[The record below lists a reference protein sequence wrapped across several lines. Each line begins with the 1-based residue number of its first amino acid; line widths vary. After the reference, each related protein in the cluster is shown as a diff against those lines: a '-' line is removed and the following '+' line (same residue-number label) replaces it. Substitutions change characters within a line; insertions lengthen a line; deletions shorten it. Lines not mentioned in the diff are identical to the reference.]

1 MANLD
6 PKKMLPS
13 SKSFLAKTKNSF
25 IVPQSKMIGTK
36 KINVSDVVKSSKK
49 QDYSDKIQE
58 DIYEIKVKVIDI
70 EKLLKSSFS
79 EQKKLSDRK
88 RRTVE
93 KGRRESKEKKL
104 EEKPKRDL
112 NIPKIKSFPKVG
124 LLDTIKKFIL
134 NTVLGFFAV
143 RILDQLP
150 LLTKFLTVVGYVA
163 DFIIDVGGKLLNG
176 LVTFIDWGYKA
187 YDATRGFLKNIG
199 GDDLAKKFDGFSEY
213 LNKFIN
219 LAIVAGLLA
228 VSSGGLGGGKGG
240 RGGPKSKLGQGGR
253 PRVTTSGGKGLGR
266 PAVRNPFRQRPRV
279 TTSGGGAGGFRNPFG
294 AKPKITGS
302 GANKG
307 IARLLGKGLGRVPIV
322 GGLIDFAI
330 NLLLGE
336 NPGRAAA
343 RAVGSSIGASLGGVA
358 AGAVGSV
365 VPIAG
370 TMVGGLIGAT
380 LGGLLGDAIGGSLY
394 DVLVGTK
401 QKMAEG
407 GKVTTRS
414 GKIVGGGATR
424 SLKKTKRKLEA
435 RMPDDVQLNPGEG
448 IGGDTN
454 LKKLFPE
461 SSDPKTMS
469 PFGVVEGTAKQ
480 FSGVNYLGPLFGVFS
495 KVLLGQKPS
504 AKDYE
509 NIGLG
514 INAWITKGINS
525 GDIKGGISAAFAEG
539 GVVDSSSLTG
549 DSDISKWVEYSS
561 KDLLNSAVDESTKN
575 IMKNLML
582 QPATETKTTA
592 PGEEPGSGMDGG
604 AMGAANDSVG
614 GARLFMQLG
623 FPMLAAS
630 ILSGNIQQESGW
642 KGQRTPWVL
651 NDGAGTNKGLI
662 SWNRGRIKN
671 AEKFLGKPLE
681 KASNAEQTKWI
692 KEELKQYGLLDDFM
706 NPKATEDQLK
716 AASYKYIGW
725 GDVGARWKYSS
736 QILAALQRGEK
747 GTFTSGGSS
756 GISLGKGYGSA
767 GSKISGELGRFIQK
781 RLRQG
786 PDFQAVAE
794 HPEFGGV
801 KGTHARNS
809 YHYSGRAID
818 IGAYAHEQG
827 PILKVIADFNKM
839 KGVKPVELL
848 KAGDPGHSDHVH
860 VAYREGGFANGPQ
873 YAMLGEEGTEAITD
887 ADSTK
892 LLGKSFFATIN
903 AIENK
908 SQLKKHAGSLINTLN
923 SYAGYENG
931 APIMVVDPGPS
942 PVSQQENASPKPKS
956 DPFRGES
963 SNSNTYDPFNKLYAL
978 G

>member
-6 PKKMLPS
+6 PKKMLPP
-13 SKSFLAKTKNSF
+13 SKSFLAKTKKSF
-25 IVPQSKMIGTK
+25 IVPQSQMLGTK
-36 KINVSDVVKSSKK
+36 KINVSDVVKGSGKK
-49 QDYSDKIQE
+49 QDFSDRIQE

-79 EQKKLSDRK
+79 DQKKFAERK

-93 KGRRESKEKKL
+93 KDQRETKEKKL
-104 EEKPKRDL
+104 EEKPKTDL
-112 NIPKIKSFPKVG
+112 KTPQIKNFPKIG
-124 LLDTIKKFIL
+124 LLDTIKRFIL

-143 RILDQLP
+143 RLLDQLP
-150 LLTKFLTVVGYVA
+150 LLMKFLTVIGRIA
-163 DFIIDVGGKLLNG
+163 DFVIDIGGKLLNG

-187 YDATRGFLKNIG
+187 YDATRGFLKNLFG
-199 GDDLAKKFDGFSEY
+199 ADGVKQFDKLMGVM
-213 LNKFIN
+213 NKVLN
-219 LAIVAGLLA
+219 LAIIAGLILGA
-228 VSSGGLGGGKGG
+228 GKFGGGKGSPG
-240 RGGPKSKLGQGGR
+240 RGGGARPKPGQGGR
-253 PRVTTSGGKGLGR
+253 PKVTRSGGGPAGR
-266 PAVRNPFRQRPRV
+266 PDVRNPFRQRPKV
-279 TTSGGGAGGFRNPFG
+279 TTGGGRGFGNPFRM
-294 AKPKITGS
+294 KPKITGS
-302 GANKG
+302 GSKG
-307 IARLLGKGLGRVPIV
+307 IARLLGKGLGRVPII

-330 NLLLGE
+330 NLLMGE

-343 RAVGSSIGASLGGVA
+343 RAVGSTIGASLGGIA
-358 AGAVGSV
+358 AGAVGSI

-380 LGGLLGDAIGGSLY
+380 LGGLLGDAVGGTLY

-407 GKVTTRS
+407 GKVTTRA
-414 GKIVGGGATR
+414 GKIVGGGTTR

-435 RMPDDVQLNPGEG
+435 RMPDEVQLNPGESV
-448 IGGDTN
+448 GGDIK

-461 SSDPKTMS
+461 SSDTKTMS
-469 PFGVVEGTAKQ
+469 PFGVIEGTAKQ
-480 FSGVNYLGPLFGVFS
+480 FTGVNYLGPLFGVFS

-504 AKDYE
+504 SKDYE

-525 GDIKGGISAAFAEG
+525 GDIKGGITAAFAEG
-539 GVVDSSSLTG
+539 GVVDSASLTA
-549 DSDISKWVEYSS
+549 DTDISKWVEYSS
-561 KDLLNSAVDESTKN
+561 KDLLNSAVDESTKT
-575 IMKNLML
+575 IMQNLML
-582 QPATETKTTA
+582 KPAEETKTTA
-592 PGEEPGSGMDGG
+592 PGEEPGAGG
-604 AMGAANDSVG
+604 DMGGPMGAANDSVG

-623 FPMLAAS
+623 FPMLAAA
-630 ILSGNIQQESGW
+630 ILSGNVQQESGW

-662 SWNRGRIKN
+662 SWNRSRIKN

-681 KASNAEQTKWI
+681 KASNAEQVRWI

-706 NPKATEDQLK
+706 NPKATEAQLK

-736 QILAALQRGEK
+736 QIFAALQKGEK
-747 GTFTSGGSS
+747 GTFTSGGSGG

-767 GSKISGELGRFIQK
+767 GSKLAGELGRYVKKLGVVPGSIH
-781 RLRQG
+781 
-786 PDFQAVAE
+786 E
-794 HPEFGGV
+794 HPEHGGV
-801 KGTHARNS
+801 RGRHSPNS
-809 YHYSGRAID
+809 YHYQGRAID
-818 IGAYAHEQG
+818 LGAYAYEQG
-827 PILKVIADFNKM
+827 PVLKAIADFNRM
-839 KGVKPVELL
+839 KGIKPVELL

-860 VAYREGGFANGPQ
+860 VAYREGGFADGPQ

-887 ADSTK
+887 ADSTR
-892 LLGKSFFATIN
+892 LLGKNFFATIN

-942 PVSQQENASPKPKS
+942 PASQQEDASPKPKS
-956 DPFRGES
+956 DPFTGES
-963 SNSNTYDPFNKLYAL
+963 SNANAYDPFNKLYAL